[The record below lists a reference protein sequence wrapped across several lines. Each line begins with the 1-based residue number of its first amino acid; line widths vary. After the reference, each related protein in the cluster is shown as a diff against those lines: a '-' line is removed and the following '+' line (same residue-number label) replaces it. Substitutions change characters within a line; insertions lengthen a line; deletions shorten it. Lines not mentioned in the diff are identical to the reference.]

1 MRKLLISEDTPHN
14 QFLSY
19 DDFISKVRIYFYVKD
34 IYVYWSGKGLKS
46 KSPKIVSRNIFCDYV

>member
-1 MRKLLISEDTPHN
+1 MRKLLISGDIPHN

-34 IYVYWSGKGLKS
+34 IYVY
-46 KSPKIVSRNIFCDYV
+46 